1 MKKSMF
7 YASMAIVMGLTM
19 TSCSV
24 DDNPKTEPVLPAA
37 VVATFEDANVQLN
50 DKGYWNGG
58 QIGEGVEGDWG
69 ETTWACKATSGLV
82 TIECD
87 YSYMDM
93 GGYGYDWWG
102 GIALSNRT
110 GKELKDMD
118 DQYNNIVGCG
128 ANNSANYAVV
138 YGQGVADINVEG
150 GAEVSYLYV
159 ANSAYAMQNILVGD
173 GYSKKFEDDGDHL
186 YLIVEA
192 TKADGTT
199 QEEQIKL
206 AEFTTSLRYITGWAK
221 VDLSKL
227 GKNVTKLTFKMTAHN
242 SGVPLYCCVD
252 DIAVQPNK

>member
-1 MKKSMF
+1 MKKTMF
-7 YASMAIVMGLTM
+7 LASAALVMAMGLT
-19 TSCSV
+19 SCSKE
-24 DDNPKTEPVLPAA
+24 DNPAKPVENNP
-37 VVATFEDANVQLN
+37 VVATFEDADVTLN

-58 QIGEGVEGDWG
+58 AIGQGVEGDWG
-69 ETTWACKATSGLV
+69 ETTYACKAKSGLV

-87 YSYMDM
+87 YSFMDM
-93 GGYGYDWWG
+93 GGYAYDWWG

-118 DQYNNIVGCG
+118 DQYNNIVGSG
-128 ANNSANYAVV
+128 ANGSATFAVV
-138 YGQGVADINVEG
+138 YGVGVADINVEG

-173 GYSKKFEDDGDHL
+173 GYSKKFEDNGDHL

-192 TKADGTT
+192 TKADGTK
-199 QEEQIKL
+199 QEETVKL
-206 AEFTTSLRYITGWAK
+206 AEFITSLSYLTGWEK

-242 SGVPLYCCVD
+242 SGVPLYCCID
-252 DIAVQPNK
+252 DIAVLANK

>member
-1 MKKSMF
+1 
-7 YASMAIVMGLTM
+7 
-19 TSCSV
+19 
-24 DDNPKTEPVLPAA
+24 
-37 VVATFEDANVQLN
+37 
-50 DKGYWNGG
+50 
-58 QIGEGVEGDWG
+58 
-69 ETTWACKATSGLV
+69 
-82 TIECD
+82 
-87 YSYMDM
+87 
-93 GGYGYDWWG
+93 
-102 GIALSNRT
+102 
-110 GKELKDMD
+110 MD

-138 YGQGVADINVEG
+138 YGQGVAYINVEG

-173 GYSKKFEDDGDHL
+173 GYSKKFEDNGDHL